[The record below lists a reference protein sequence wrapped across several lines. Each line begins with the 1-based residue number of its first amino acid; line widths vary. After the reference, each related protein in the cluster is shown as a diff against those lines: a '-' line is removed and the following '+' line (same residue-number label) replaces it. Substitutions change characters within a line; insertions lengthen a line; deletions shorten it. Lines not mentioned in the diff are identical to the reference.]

1 MIELRGRPVKVGRV
15 NSFGSIGVME
25 WECGKERGVGRGKLA
40 AESKFLVILCR
51 QIDGQGITV

>member
-1 MIELRGRPVKVGRV
+1 MIDLRGRPVKVDRV
-15 NSFGSIGVME
+15 NSFGSIGVMG
-25 WECGKERGVGRGKLA
+25 WGRGRERGVWCGKLD

>member
-1 MIELRGRPVKVGRV
+1 MIDLRGRPVKVDRV
-15 NSFGSIGVME
+15 NSFGSIGVMG
-25 WECGKERGVGRGKLA
+25 WGRKRDRRVWCGKLA

>member
-1 MIELRGRPVKVGRV
+1 MKVDRV
-15 NSFGSIGVME
+15 NSFGSIGVMG
-25 WECGKERGVGRGKLA
+25 WGRGRDRRVWYGKLA

>member
-1 MIELRGRPVKVGRV
+1 MKVGRV

-25 WECGKERGVGRGKLA
+25 WERGKERGVWRGKLA